1 MVSFLLVASR
11 GRVWLINK
19 WPVSVI
25 HDTYSYFN
33 EIYSKSML
41 KMKQL
46 TLMFY
51 VQFKFPSHKK
61 QKKMPKSYAFHRIN
75 IIQVQEALQIT
86 TNMKQKSI

>member
-1 MVSFLLVASR
+1 MAC
-11 GRVWLINK
+11 I
-19 WPVSVI
+19 SVI

-33 EIYSKSML
+33 EIYFKSML

-61 QKKMPKSYAFHRIN
+61 EKMPKSYAFHRIN

-86 TNMKQKSI
+86 TNMKQKSIWRWFTQYRRSKPQ